1 MPVLW
6 KEPQCYS
13 KEGLE
18 VWLILS
24 CIFQRL
30 MKVMWFLFG
39 GISKSGEG
47 NGNLLQHSCWKIA
60 WTEEPGIINL
70 MDMSL
75 GKLQELVM
83 DREALCAAVH
93 GAAKSRHDW
102 VTELNWTEE
111 PGGLQAMG
119 LHRVRH
125 NWAHTHTFIH
135 SFIHALRQV
144 VLFPSQSPPNHEERH
159 LESYAYPESPLGRI
173 QASPS
178 PGPHWVCNQGGPE
191 RPDKNLWLCASHLPP
206 ENRTGQSRAPRVS
219 FVPHTH
225 HVALRRGQVWEV
237 SPLTYQPPQKFSW
250 RWHKPPYLLLRE
262 KTTLL
267 LL

>member
-24 CIFQRL
+24 FIFQRL

-39 GISKSGEG
+39 GISKSVEG
-47 NGNLLQHSCWKIA
+47 NGNSLQHSCWKIP
-60 WTEEPGIINL
+60 WTEEPGIIDL

-75 GKLQELVM
+75 SKLQELVM
-83 DREALCAAVH
+83 DREAWCAAVH

-111 PGGLQAMG
+111 PVRLQAMG

-125 NWAHTHTFIH
+125 KWAHTHIHSFIH
-135 SFIHALRQV
+135 SFIHALKQV
-144 VLFPSQSPPNHEERH
+144 VLSPSQSPPNHEERH
-159 LESYAYPESPLGRI
+159 LESYPYPESPLGRI

-178 PGPHWVCNQGGPE
+178 PGPHWVCNPGGPE
-191 RPDKNLWLCASHLPP
+191 RLDKNLWLLASHL
-206 ENRTGQSRAPRVS
+206 APREQNRAVK
-219 FVPHTH
+219 
-225 HVALRRGQVWEV
+225 
-237 SPLTYQPPQKFSW
+237 SPQSVLC
-250 RWHKPPYLLLRE
+250 PPY
-262 KTTLL
+262 TPCDP
-267 LL
+267 